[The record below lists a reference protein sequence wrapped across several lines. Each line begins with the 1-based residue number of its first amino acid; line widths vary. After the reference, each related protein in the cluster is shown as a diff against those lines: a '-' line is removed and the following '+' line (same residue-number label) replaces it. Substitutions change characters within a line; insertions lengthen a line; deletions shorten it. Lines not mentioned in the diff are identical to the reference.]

1 MAGHGGREA
10 RVSTFYP
17 AKCMRMCTLDYGQP
31 SSGSTDDGVYGAFES
46 LVVDVSDKGQG
57 ADLYMAGKSTAT
69 NGPSSFNVQMSD
81 SYYYSC

>member
-1 MAGHGGREA
+1 MGTLRCALNGILVLELPLPLPPKYVNSVLPALPHA
-10 RVSTFYP
+10 RDPPF
-17 AKCMRMCTLDYGQP
+17 Q
-31 SSGSTDDGVYGAFES
+31 S
-46 LVVDVSDKGQG
+46 LVVDVCDKGQG